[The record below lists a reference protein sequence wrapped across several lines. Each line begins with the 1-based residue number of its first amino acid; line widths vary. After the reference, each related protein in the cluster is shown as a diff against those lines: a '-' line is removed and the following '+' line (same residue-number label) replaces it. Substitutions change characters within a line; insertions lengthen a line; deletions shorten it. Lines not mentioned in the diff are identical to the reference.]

1 MFIVT
6 QPAPYAGDHVS
17 LRRLAQGIE
26 ERDGYPCDPN
36 ELFLTDG
43 ASQGVHAMMRML
55 LRNGN
60 DGILIPIPQYPLY
73 SVSPPL
79 FLLFPLCQVAVSAS
93 GPHIATCVGTHGVCP
108 PVHGQDQQQ
117 CGSWGLCT
125 CMQATMTLYGG
136 ELIPYYLNEEHG
148 WGLDIEELRK
158 QTYKVTP
165 VLLDPPGFCIVA
177 LLPCLALSVL
187 ANLIF
192 RPLQH
197 IVCVVHWLV
206 AASCTGGW
214 SSTGAVSDV

>member
-165 VLLDPPGFCIVA
+165 VLLDPPGFCYCCTPA
-177 LLPCLALSVL
+177 LPGSFCACKPDLQAAAAYCLCCPLASGRVMHRRVVLHRSSV
-187 ANLIF
+187 
-192 RPLQH
+192 
-197 IVCVVHWLV
+197 
-206 AASCTGGW
+206 
-214 SSTGAVSDV
+214 